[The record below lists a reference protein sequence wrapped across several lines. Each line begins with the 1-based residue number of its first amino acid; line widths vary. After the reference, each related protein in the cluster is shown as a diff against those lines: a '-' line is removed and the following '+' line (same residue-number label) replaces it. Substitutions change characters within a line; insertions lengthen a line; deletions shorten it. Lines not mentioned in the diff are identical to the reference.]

1 MNRLSFAIDAVGGG
15 GALKHTQ
22 FIALRSKDAIVDQFR
37 ERSGTRP
44 DVEVERPSI
53 RINVRVHKGRAS
65 LSLDLAGTPLHRRGW
80 RQGTGEA
87 PLKENLAC
95 AMLLRA
101 GWPAIAATGGAL
113 VDPMCGAGTL
123 LILQDVSG
131 FARAEPEE
139 FAAAMDTLADAA
151 DYWRGEHNA
160 LLVIA
165 ELATP
170 MLAPELSE
178 ISYPAR

>member
-1 MNRLSFAIDAVGGG
+1 MKSDFHGLVESHAGGVFRCHTPLPDSALTGAASQNMLVVPVKLTAARDKTAFLNAIAKALQFPAYFGHNWDAFYDCLLD
-15 GALKHTQ
+15 LKHG
-22 FIALRSKDAIVDQFR
+22 D
-37 ERSGTRP
+37 
-44 DVEVERPSI
+44 
-53 RINVRVHKGRAS
+53 
-65 LSLDLAGTPLHRRGW
+65 
-80 RQGTGEA
+80 
-87 PLKENLAC
+87 
-95 AMLLRA
+95 
-101 GWPAIAATGGAL
+101 
-113 VDPMCGAGTL
+113 GAGTL

-151 DYWRGEHNA
+151 DYWKGEHKA